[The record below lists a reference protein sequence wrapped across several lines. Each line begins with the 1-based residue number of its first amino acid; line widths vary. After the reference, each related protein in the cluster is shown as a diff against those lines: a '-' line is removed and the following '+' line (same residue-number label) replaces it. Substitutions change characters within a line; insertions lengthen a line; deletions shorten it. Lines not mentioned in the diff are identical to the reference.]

1 MTTRPFKTGLLLAAL
16 ISAIGCGGGDV
27 GPVSGPGSFIAT
39 LESPN
44 GVEGASLIHLIG
56 GGVSSVQPLSG
67 ELFTSTSGDTTKVL
81 VVLSTPGDV
90 AFRVQ
95 VADTTQPPI
104 VVLLQVADGDN
115 RVRSSLQGYSVRL
128 SQ

>member
-1 MTTRPFKTGLLLAAL
+1 MTKGPFKAGLLLAVL
-16 ISAIGCGGGDV
+16 VSAIGCSGADA
-27 GPVSGPGSFIAT
+27 GPVSGPGSFVAT

-81 VVLSTPGDV
+81 VVLTTPGDV

-115 RVRSSLQGYSVRL
+115 RSRGSLQGYEVRL
-128 SQ
+128 RQ

>member
-1 MTTRPFKTGLLLAAL
+1 MTHRPFKTGLLVVVL
-16 ISAIGCGGGDV
+16 ISGTGCGGGDV
-27 GPVSGPGSFIAT
+27 GPVSGPGTFIAT

-44 GVEGASLIHLIG
+44 GAEGALWIRLIG
-56 GGVSSVQPLSG
+56 GGVSSVQPLTG

-81 VVLSTPGDV
+81 VMLATPGDV

-104 VVLLQVADGDN
+104 AVVLQVADRDN
-115 RVRSSLQGYSVRL
+115 RLRGSLRGYEVRL
-128 SQ
+128 NQ